1 MTIMARTLK
10 LRVRELL
17 DERGWGAMDLI
28 RMPQFEFSPGTAYRL
43 ASNDGKG
50 LSLTTLSKLSEGFD
64 VPIDDL
70 FVREEEVV
78 ASS

>member
-1 MTIMARTLK
+1 MTNMARTLK

-17 DERGWGAMDLI
+17 NERGWGAMDLV

-43 ASNDGKG
+43 AANDGKG
-50 LSLTTLSKLSEGFD
+50 LKLKTLSKLSEGFG

-70 FVREEEVV
+70 FVREEEAV
-78 ASS
+78 ASN

>member
-43 ASNDGKG
+43 AANDGKG
-50 LSLTTLSKLSEGFD
+50 LTLLTMSKLSEGFD